1 MTEFKFKI
9 IELNNDLYE
18 YNSYKFVVMANEK
31 LDAFAKVKSYINE
44 TYINKNLVKYELLWD

>member
-9 IELNNDLYE
+9 IELNNDLLE
-18 YNSYKFVVMANEK
+18 YNSYEFVVMANEK

-44 TYINKNLVKYELLWD
+44 TYIDKNLVKYELLWD